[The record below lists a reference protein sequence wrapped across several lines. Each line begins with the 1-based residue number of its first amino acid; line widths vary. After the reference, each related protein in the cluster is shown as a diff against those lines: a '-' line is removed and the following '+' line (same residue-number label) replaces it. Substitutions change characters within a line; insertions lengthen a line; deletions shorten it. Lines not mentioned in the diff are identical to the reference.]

1 LSICKINAHIAER
14 IIRRC
19 AFWSVSLYD
28 VYMKHLDDLDRR
40 LLAAL
45 RQDGRASSAALA
57 RMLDVSRATV
67 SARIDRLQENG
78 TIIGF
83 TARVRDEADPLTIH
97 AIALIEVEGRTTD
110 TVIRRLRG
118 IPEIIALHSTNGG
131 WDLVA
136 QLRMETLGDFDRLLG
151 LIRSIEGV
159 QNSQTS
165 LLLSSVL
172 R

>member
-1 LSICKINAHIAER
+1 
-14 IIRRC
+14 
-19 AFWSVSLYD
+19 
-28 VYMKHLDDLDRR
+28 
-40 LLAAL
+40 
-45 RQDGRASSAALA
+45 
-57 RMLDVSRATV
+57 MLDVSRATV
-67 SARIDRLQENG
+67 SARIDRLQQNG

-83 TARVRDEADPLTIH
+83 TARVRDEADPLTMH
-97 AIALIEVEGRTTD
+97 AVALIEVEGRTTD

-118 IPEIIALHSTNGG
+118 IPEIIALHTTNGG

-136 QLRMETLGDFDRLLG
+136 QLRTESLGDFDRLLG

>member
-1 LSICKINAHIAER
+1 MRAHNAHNVR
-14 IIRRC
+14 QII
-19 AFWSVSLYD
+19 SLRAICSPWLYI
-28 VYMKHLDDLDRR
+28 VNMEHLDDLDRR

-45 RQDGRASSAALA
+45 RQDGRASSAALS
-57 RMLDVSRATV
+57 RLLGVSRATV
-67 SARIDRLQENG
+67 SARIERLQENG

-83 TARVRDEADPLTIH
+83 TARVRDESDPLTIH
-97 AIALIEVEGRTTD
+97 AISLIEVEGRTTD

-118 IPEIIALHSTNGG
+118 IPEIIALHTTNGG

-136 QLRMETLGDFDRLLG
+136 ELRTASLGDFDRLLG

-159 QNSQTS
+159 VNSQTS